1 MTEQTAPATQPPADE
16 VLDVE
21 LELDADAGVDEPA
34 ELLGIPVLLDGL
46 RLPAMFEPGDLL
58 GTAPRELTPAGVRIL
73 TQVREELESWKLTHY
88 GAPPA
93 AIRLAARPPAP
104 WTSAGHRRDVA
115 EAAASI
121 QNRPV
126 PAGAKVT
133 SRSAAELARRHAG
146 DVRRRVLAAFVKAA
160 GAGLTD
166 DELSVEVGITPQ
178 RVATRRKEL
187 QDDGLLAARGDYR
200 RTRTNSL
207 AVVHKVTELG
217 LEVWRA
223 LNTGPGVGPVRR

>member
-93 AIRLAARPPAP
+93 AIRLAARPPPSSKPPAP
-104 WTSAGHRRDVA
+104 ASPTTSSPSRLASPPNVSPPAAKSSRTMVSSPP
-115 EAAASI
+115 EATTAA
-121 QNRPV
+121 
-126 PAGAKVT
+126 PARTA
-133 SRSAAELARRHAG
+133 SPS
-146 DVRRRVLAAFVKAA
+146 
-160 GAGLTD
+160 
-166 DELSVEVGITPQ
+166 S
-178 RVATRRKEL
+178 TR
-187 QDDGLLAARGDYR
+187 
-200 RTRTNSL
+200 
-207 AVVHKVTELG
+207 
-217 LEVWRA
+217 
-223 LNTGPGVGPVRR
+223 